1 MLLVI
6 VTQKLYGKQEKLAVY
21 FNFFVEKNN
30 KIIISENFGGKIC
43 IL

>member
-21 FNFFVEKNN
+21 FNFFVE
-30 KIIISENFGGKIC
+30 
-43 IL
+43 